1 MSEGLSVIET
11 MLRERRSELLEA
23 WVAAQ
28 LSVPGV
34 RTDLLS
40 RDELRVE
47 SDRFLTELSGAMAA
61 GSATSDL
68 SGSQWNGV
76 KDFLTDL
83 SRTRATR
90 GFTPTETATF
100 VFSIKQALFEGIR
113 GADA

>member
-11 MLRERRSELLEA
+11 MLRERRGELLEA

-28 LSVPGV
+28 LALPGV

-40 RDELRVE
+40 KDELRVE
-47 SDRFLTELSGAMAA
+47 SDRFLTELSAAVAA
-61 GSATSDL
+61 GTADAEL
-68 SGSQWNGV
+68 SGPEWAAV
-76 KDFLTDL
+76 KRVLSDL

-100 VFSIKQALFEGIR
+100 VFSLKQAVFE
-113 GADA
+113 